1 MPNGRHGARAAPS
14 KPLPSH
20 GGLGPCL
27 PPTPGP
33 HLCTSGARQKKY
45 HATGLEYR
53 AFVLSV
59 TDAMYLT
66 ERERE
71 QPWAR
76 KSRSMGSET
85 VVVDGSAQGRRE
97 SGGNRTKER
106 ASERGAE
113 LSTAVFKNKA
123 RRRTLCTHPCTWPSS
138 PHRSRKGRRRA
149 SPGRWA
155 TSQGQQAWCPWP
167 QTSSRT
173 WPESSQDQ
181 ARSAARTTRE
191 RGVCGT
197 GATLRR
203 G

>member
-66 ERERE
+66 ERERATMGKE
-71 QPWAR
+71 EPQHGFRDCCCGWLGSGPEGEWGQPYEGAR
-76 KSRSMGSET
+76 
-85 VVVDGSAQGRRE
+85 
-97 SGGNRTKER
+97 ER
-106 ASERGAE
+106 AWGRTVDRRVRKQGAAAHFVYAS
-113 LSTAVFKNKA
+113 LYLAIVA
-123 RRRTLCTHPCTWPSS
+123 SS
-138 PHRSRKGRRRA
+138 
-149 SPGRWA
+149 
-155 TSQGQQAWCPWP
+155 
-167 QTSSRT
+167 
-173 WPESSQDQ
+173 
-181 ARSAARTTRE
+181 
-191 RGVCGT
+191 
-197 GATLRR
+197 
-203 G
+203 